1 MKNLLKDKEAYG
13 KMEKLDVINAIRDQI
28 NELRSVSLRPST
40 SRDNFE
46 KASWPYLQ
54 AYEMGIQKV
63 LNQLEDYI
71 NI

>member
-13 KMEKLDVINAIRDQI
+13 KMEKLDVINAIRCQI
-28 NELRSVSLRPST
+28 DELRSVSLRSST